1 MWKVSREMNRLA
13 GLASVAI
20 VLGLVASLA
29 NGCTTNG
36 EGGRCDHTNV
46 VNGVYAD
53 CDTGLVCV
61 QAVDIRLPEGGTS
74 QADICCPSDRSL
86 ATTQICMLNPAAPGS
101 DAGIPEGGF
110 ETGTPDVMT
119 MDQSTTDVT
128 EDTTSDVSSDVSTD
142 TSGD

>member
-13 GLASVAI
+13 GLASVVM

-53 CDTGLVCV
+53 CDSDLVCV

-74 QADICCPSDRSL
+74 QADICCPSNRAL
-86 ATTQICMLNPAAPGS
+86 AQTQICMLSPPAPGS
-101 DAGIPEGGF
+101 DAGIPDGGF
-110 ETGTPDVMT
+110 ETGTNDAT
-119 MDQSTTDVT
+119 MDQSTQDVTADQATDVST
-128 EDTTSDVSSDVSTD
+128 DVSTD